1 MKIIKHPKRVAAF
14 MAPLTALNILEPEV
28 LNSLELCEYE
38 KDEIVLEAGEI
49 LEYYYFFLEGKLKV
63 FQQQQNGRNLLIQ
76 FYTKFDTL
84 GDVELIESLKVT
96 CTVSA
101 VVTSYLFRVEASI
114 MKRYVE
120 NNIYYLKY
128 IISGLSKKMR
138 YANENDAYNLLN
150 PVKNRLASYILWHL
164 TEHSSEVVL
173 SETQVEISEFIGT
186 TYRQLHRAF
195 LQLEEDGIIKREGK
209 GITILDANAL
219 ENLAGQIYHML

>member
-1 MKIIKHPKRVAAF
+1 MKIIKHPKRVTEF
-14 MAPLTALNILEPEV
+14 IEKMAVHDILEPEI

-38 KDEIVLEAGEI
+38 KDEIVLESGED

-101 VVTSYLFRVEASI
+101 VVTSYLFRVEASM

-120 NNIYYLKY
+120 NNIPYLKY

-150 PVKNRLASYILWHL
+150 PVKNRLASYIMWHL
-164 TEHSSEVVL
+164 SDGSEHVIL
-173 SETQVEISEFIGT
+173 SETLVEISEFIGT

-195 LQLEEDGIIKREGK
+195 IQLEEEGIIKRVGK
-209 GITILDANAL
+209 GIAILDVAAL

>member
-1 MKIIKHPKRVAAF
+1 MKIIKHPKRVADF
-14 MAPLTALNILEPEV
+14 IEKMAVHAILEPEI

-38 KDEIVLEAGEI
+38 KDEIVLESGED

-101 VVTSYLFRVEASI
+101 VVTSYLFRVEASM

-120 NNIYYLKY
+120 NNIPYLKH

-150 PVKNRLASYILWHL
+150 PVKNRLASYIMWHL
-164 TEHSSEVVL
+164 SDGSEHVIL
-173 SETQVEISEFIGT
+173 SETQVEISEFMGT

-195 LQLEEDGIIKREGK
+195 IQLEEEGIIKRVGK
-209 GITILDANAL
+209 CIAILDVTAL

>member
-1 MKIIKHPKRVAAF
+1 MKIIKHPKRVTEF
-14 MAPLTALNILEPEV
+14 IEKMAVHDILEPEI

-38 KDEIVLEAGEI
+38 KDEIVLESGED

-101 VVTSYLFRVEASI
+101 VVTSYLFRVEASM

-120 NNIYYLKY
+120 NNIPYLKY

-150 PVKNRLASYILWHL
+150 PVKNRLASYIMWHL
-164 TEHSSEVVL
+164 SDGSEHVIL
-173 SETQVEISEFIGT
+173 SETLVEISEFIGT

-195 LQLEEDGIIKREGK
+195 IQLEEEGIIKRVGK
-209 GITILDANAL
+209 GIAILDVVAL